1 MKLSIRAL
9 FILGMTTL
17 FGCAEYSEIT
27 PEKLDAYFE
36 ESGINSFSMTYLEKE
51 DASYYYI
58 KSRTGTLIYDYFKI
72 KKEDIYIDVS
82 GELPVNVKDVNI
94 KRKK

>member
-17 FGCAEYSEIT
+17 FGCAEYSEIP

-36 ESGINSFSMTYLEKE
+36 KSRMNSFSMSYLEKE

-58 KSRTGTLIYDYFKI
+58 KCRTGTLIY
-72 KKEDIYIDVS
+72 
-82 GELPVNVKDVNI
+82 
-94 KRKK
+94 

>member
-17 FGCAEYSEIT
+17 FGCAEYSEIP

-36 ESGINSFSMTYLEKE
+36 KSRMNSFSMSYLE
-51 DASYYYI
+51 
-58 KSRTGTLIYDYFKI
+58 
-72 KKEDIYIDVS
+72 KEDIYIDVS
-82 GELPVNVKDVNI
+82 EELPVYLKSVDV